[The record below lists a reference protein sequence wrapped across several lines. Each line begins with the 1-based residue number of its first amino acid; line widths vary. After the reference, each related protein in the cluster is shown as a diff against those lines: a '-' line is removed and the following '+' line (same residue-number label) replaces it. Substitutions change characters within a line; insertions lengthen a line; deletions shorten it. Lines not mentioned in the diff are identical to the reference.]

1 MREARWG
8 RLPAMTIGR
17 QFAGIVF
24 SFLMVLAGGCG
35 GEEAKTA
42 PTTTTSSSTTV
53 TTSTTT
59 TTTVARTATTVA
71 VTRTTAGSPA
81 TTGRGAAVALCNDG
95 TYSYAADHQAEC
107 SSHGGVAELQ
117 AQ

>member
-1 MREARWG
+1 
-8 RLPAMTIGR
+8 MTIVR
-17 QFAGIVF
+17 QFACIVLT
-24 SFLMVLAGGCG
+24 FLTVLAGGCG

-53 TTSTTT
+53 TISTTT

-71 VTRTTAGSPA
+71 VTRTTAGSTA
-81 TTGRGAAVALCNDG
+81 TTGRGAPIALCNDG

-107 SSHGGVAELQ
+107 SSHGGVAPLQ
-117 AQ
+117 TQ